1 MAGYFDEELKKLK
14 NDVLTMATMVEDSIR
29 LSLEALKKRNIN
41 VAREIREID
50 RKIDKMEIA
59 IEEKCIELIARHQP
73 VGSDLRFLIGAIKM
87 NNDLERM
94 GDHAVNIADC
104 AKFLAEQPRIKPV
117 SNIWTM
123 AKIVNEMLRESVESF
138 IANDAVKAQKIC
150 ERDSTVDEMRN
161 EIIRITLTY
170 MLEEPEKIG
179 SAIQYF
185 LVAKNLERIADL
197 STNICED
204 TIYISQARIIKH
216 HIEEETKKKPM

>member
-1 MAGYFDEELKKLK
+1 MASFFDDELKNLK
-14 NDVLTMATMVEDSIR
+14 NEVLNMAAMVEESITK
-29 LSLEALKKRNIN
+29 SLESLKKRDLKL
-41 VAREIREID
+41 AHEIREID
-50 RKIDKMEIA
+50 KKIDKMEIA
-59 IEEKCIELIARHQP
+59 IEERCIELIARHQP
-73 VGSDLRFLIGAIKM
+73 VGSDLRFLIGVIKM

-104 AKFLAEQPRIKPV
+104 VNFLADQPRVKPV

-123 AKIVNEMLRESVESF
+123 AKIVNDMLKESVESF
-138 IANDAVKAQKIC
+138 IANDAVRAQKIC
-150 ERDSTVDEMRN
+150 ERDSAVDEMRN
-161 EIIRITLTY
+161 EIIRIMLTY

-216 HIEEETKKKPM
+216 HIEEEKTK

>member
-1 MAGYFDEELKKLK
+1 MASFFDDELKNLK
-14 NDVLTMATMVEDSIR
+14 NEVLNMAAMVEESITK
-29 LSLEALKKRNIN
+29 SLESLKKRDLKL
-41 VAREIREID
+41 AHEIREID
-50 RKIDKMEIA
+50 KKIDKMEIA
-59 IEEKCIELIARHQP
+59 IEERCIELIARHQP
-73 VGSDLRFLIGAIKM
+73 VGSDLRFLIGVIKM

-104 AKFLAEQPRIKPV
+104 VNFLADQPRVKPV

-123 AKIVNEMLRESVESF
+123 AKIVNDMLKESVESF
-138 IANDAVKAQKIC
+138 IANDAVRAQKVC
-150 ERDSTVDEMRN
+150 ERDSAVDEMRN
-161 EIIRITLTY
+161 EIIRIMLTY

-216 HIEEETKKKPM
+216 HIEEEKTK

>member
-1 MAGYFDEELKKLK
+1 MASYFDEELRSLK
-14 NDVLTMATMVEDSIR
+14 NEVLNMAAMVEESITK
-29 LSLEALKKRNIN
+29 SLEALKKRDLKL
-41 VAREIREID
+41 AEEIREID
-50 RKIDKMEIA
+50 KKIDKMEIT

-73 VGSDLRFLIGAIKM
+73 VGSDLRLLIGVIKM

-94 GDHAVNIADC
+94 GDHAVNIADSVN
-104 AKFLAEQPRIKPV
+104 FLVNQPRVKPV

-123 AKIVNEMLRESVESF
+123 AKIVNEMLKESVESF
-138 IANDAVKAQKIC
+138 IENDAVRAQKVC

-161 EIIRITLTY
+161 EVIRIMLTY
-170 MLEEPEKIG
+170 MLEEPEKIS

-216 HIEEETKKKPM
+216 HIEEEKTKPV